1 MGPAFL
7 VRRVKRSRPI
17 AHGMWGKAGGLVL
30 EGSLPD
36 TAAVDLRLKLLMF
49 IAAPVAFSTW
59 SESRDCRFVVRDVG
73 SGRSDLTGSI
83 EAA

>member
-1 MGPAFL
+1 
-7 VRRVKRSRPI
+7 
-17 AHGMWGKAGGLVL
+17 MWGKACGLVL
-30 EGSLPD
+30 EGSLLD
-36 TAAVDLRLKLLMF
+36 TAAVDLRRKLLML
-49 IAAPVAFSTW
+49 IAAPVAFSW